1 MKIAITTGDVDG
13 IGLEVTLKALARIKI
28 PRNAEVHIYLHSK
41 FTQKARKKLP
51 KTCQLISRDDS
62 PAIWVEEAI
71 QNCLNKKMDVLVTGP
86 LSKPEFI
93 RAGFSDLGHT
103 EMLARMTKKSD
114 LVMSFWGKT
123 FNLALLTNHLP
134 LSSVSTAVTF
144 ERILQVHSLCQ
155 KALET
160 LDPQRKRYPNLLL
173 GLNPHAGDQGLI
185 GTEEAQWKPVPGLRG
200 PVPADSAFEKEALK
214 KIGVIIACYHD
225 QGLIP
230 FKMAHGFKTGVH
242 VTLGLPFLR
251 TSVDHG
257 PAKDLFG
264 KNKAEMGSMKAA
276 IEMALKWKTPKTD

>member
-13 IGLEVTLKALARIKI
+13 IGLEITLKALAQIKVPKTTQI
-28 PRNAEVHIYLHSK
+28 LVYLNSK
-41 FTQKARKKLP
+41 YVKAAQRKLP
-51 KTCQLISRDDS
+51 KACQLVPRNDS
-62 PAIWVEEAI
+62 PAVWVEQSI
-71 QNCLNKKMDVLVTGP
+71 NDCLSKKVDALVTGP

-103 EMLARMTKKSD
+103 EMLARMTKKDD
-114 LVMSFWGKT
+114 LVMSFWGKA

-134 LSSVSTAVTF
+134 LSSVSQSVTMV
-144 ERILQVHSLCQ
+144 RIQQVHRLCR

-160 LDPQRKRYPNLLL
+160 LDPQRKKLPNLLL

-185 GTEEAQWKPVPGLRG
+185 GTEEAQWKPLQGLRG
-200 PVPADSAFEKEALK
+200 PVPADSAFGKETLK
-214 KIGVIIACYHD
+214 KTGVVIACYHD

-230 FKMAHGFKTGVH
+230 FKMVHGFKAGVH

-276 IEMALKWKTPKTD
+276 IEMALKWKNPKT